1 SGDAVLRRRRD
12 DAGAEWL
19 GEEYPVAGSQAALDQ
34 NPIGMD
40 AAGHAEPV
48 LRLGVDDG
56 VPARDHAP
64 RLGDLVPA
72 AAKYVRDDRLGHLT
86 RESGDREREQHLAAH
101 RVDVRHRVD
110 GGDGAPGPRIVDD
123 RWEEVD
129 GLDDRQIGRE
139 TIDRRVVSRAEPD
152 EQIRGW
158 RHAAGP
164 EYRQQ
169 LLGFLMAHFARPA

>member
-1 SGDAVLRRRRD
+1 
-12 DAGAEWL
+12 
-19 GEEYPVAGSQAALDQ
+19 
-34 NPIGMD
+34 
-40 AAGHAEPV
+40 
-48 LRLGVDDG
+48 
-56 VPARDHAP
+56 
-64 RLGDLVPA
+64 
-72 AAKYVRDDRLGHLT
+72 
-86 RESGDREREQHLAAH
+86 

-110 GGDGAPGPRIVDD
+110 RGDGAPGPWVVDD

-164 EYRQQ
+164 EYRQH
-169 LLGFLMAHFARPA
+169 LLEISRSHFGRSAGAGRVGGEADPRGRVLGPRPSDTPAGAP